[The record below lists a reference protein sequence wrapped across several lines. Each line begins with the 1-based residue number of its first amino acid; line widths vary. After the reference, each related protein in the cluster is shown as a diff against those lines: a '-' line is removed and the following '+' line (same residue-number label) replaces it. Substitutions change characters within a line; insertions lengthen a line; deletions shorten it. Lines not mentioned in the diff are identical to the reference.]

1 MKLCRYGRIGKEQPG
16 LIGPDGEL
24 RDLSGLIADLTPDQL
39 AGDKLAVLAKLDPRS
54 LPLVEGRPRLGA
66 PVRDIPKFIAI
77 GLNYLDHA
85 EEAGLAIPT
94 EPIIFLKATSCISG
108 PNDDIVEPLD
118 STKLDWEVELGI
130 IIGTQARNVL
140 EAEAL
145 DYVAGYC
152 VVNDVSER
160 AFQFQSSQWDKGK
173 GCDSFG
179 PVGPWLVTKDEVI
192 DPQNLDLWLD
202 VNGKRMQTGN
212 TSKMIFSVRQI
223 ISYCSRY
230 MTLQPGD
237 VIITGTPPGVGMGI
251 KPVPVWLK
259 PSDIVQLGITGLG
272 SQRQRIV
279 ATEVSVHD

>member
-24 RDLSGLIADLTPDQL
+24 RDLSGLIDDLTPGHLASDQL
-39 AGDKLAVLAKLDPRS
+39 AALAKIDPLS
-54 LPLVEGRPRLGA
+54 LPLVEGNPRLGA
-66 PVRDIPKFIAI
+66 PVHGIQKFIAI

-85 EEAGLAIPT
+85 EEAGLPIPT
-94 EPIIFLKATSCISG
+94 EPIIFLKATSCIGG
-108 PNDDIVEPLD
+108 PDDDIVEPIG

-130 IIGTQARNVL
+130 IIGAQARNVS
-140 EAEAL
+140 EAQAL

-160 AFQFQSSQWDKGK
+160 AFQFQSTQWDKGK

-179 PVGPWLVTKDEVI
+179 PIGPWLVTKDEVV

-237 VIITGTPPGVGMGI
+237 VIITGTPPGVGMGM
-251 KPVPVWLK
+251 KPTPAWLK
-259 PSDIVQLGITGLG
+259 PGDIVQLGITKLG

-279 ATEVSVHD
+279 AMEASAHG